1 MFPEVRDFKVVEDN
15 ASYEIEYIEPGDISS
30 FFIDGDAD
38 CFEKTNFFRFLSD
51 YFRNLKKCPPNK
63 NFSKV
68 LKQRLTKR
76 SKEFV
81 TFLSESDHPLSEL
94 VVDLFNENAKALDR
108 EFKGGLFS
116 FLDENPTAAIHS
128 DLCL

>member
-1 MFPEVRDFKVVEDN
+1 MQ
-15 ASYEIEYIEPGDISS
+15 
-30 FFIDGDAD
+30 
-38 CFEKTNFFRFLSD
+38 
-51 YFRNLKKCPPNK
+51 NLKKCPPNK

-81 TFLSESDHPLSEL
+81 TFDESDHPLSEL

-116 FLDENPTAAIHS
+116 FLDENPTAAIHG
-128 DLCL
+128 DLCLSNILYCERRGEYFLVDPNGARNTPIIYDWAKLSHSILGKYDLIISDQFF